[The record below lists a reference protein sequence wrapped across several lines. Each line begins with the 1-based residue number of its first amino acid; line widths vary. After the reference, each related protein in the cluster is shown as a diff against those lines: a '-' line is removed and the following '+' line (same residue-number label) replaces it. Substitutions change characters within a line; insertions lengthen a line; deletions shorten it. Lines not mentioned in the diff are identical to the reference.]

1 MGFIKTI
8 RQRQQYLNHISVGV
22 KFKFLSFLGL
32 TCHDCAKNYEKGF
45 ETCLYA
51 PSSNKDILIFHK
63 SRAFKFNTLSG
74 TYALSLILKLA
85 KKTCFLAL
93 PVQYRNFW
101 FWFHTNDINFSQYL
115 EIEAKKSSNQPNN
128 TNFESTSGLKNH
140 FRFHNYPDF
149 DRIVFE

>member
-85 KKTCFLAL
+85 QKVLFFSASGSKPEL
-93 PVQYRNFW
+93 PVLISYKRYQIFP
-101 FWFHTNDINFSQYL
+101 IS
-115 EIEAKKSSNQPNN
+115 
-128 TNFESTSGLKNH
+128 
-140 FRFHNYPDF
+140 
-149 DRIVFE
+149 